1 MPRAAELSRYVSPST
16 SSISTVEVMPVLKT
30 DISPSDIEP
39 GHWQPALEDARR
51 ATVDAFGTAFKNIAD
66 SREAEDDHPISTP
79 SLLAAVCHITLAV
92 GREDGPFVPM
102 FSGSG
107 RRSPLPKDLSDS
119 ELDALDRVLS
129 QTEDPELASRLADIL
144 WLQTQNHRRAQTA
157 VQSYIAS
164 AQRLES
170 DEEYASVP
178 MRLERALDL
187 SALFGGQRGDR
198 SEETLVE
205 IASLLR
211 DRFEQGIT
219 SGTLDILDVL
229 IERRPDESGEWAE
242 IAEGFANQLS
252 EEGDYNPA
260 SMFWK
265 RAIQA
270 HRKTGED
277 DRVREAQVQEA
288 ETYVTL
294 ADEAPSEMVAASFI
308 RQAFEAYRQIP
319 NSDER
324 QEELHRRLLDHQEQ
338 ATEEMGQISTEVDL
352 QGLPEQARKSV
363 RDQSFL
369 QALYSLATLETPVD
383 PERLRERVQSEE
395 FQLQLM
401 LPKERVNALG
411 RVIGTK
417 PSGTEDPEEALK
429 SMIHDEANR
438 DHQIAVS
445 ALINPARLQILQ
457 DHPTVRVKDFRPLTR
472 HNAFIPKGR
481 EQQFARGLN
490 AGLQGDFLIA
500 GHLLIPQVENTLRVF
515 LQRQGVITTGLD
527 SSSKRQNE
535 QSLNVTL
542 HDYQDVLASIFGRE
556 TVFDLQNLLVEP
568 LGSNLRNEAMHGLMN
583 DGAFYT
589 QPVVYL
595 WWLILRICCH
605 ANQGPLPGGFER
617 NTADNQQPDGDSSTN
632 DDS

>member
-1 MPRAAELSRYVSPST
+1 MCLPFLNTTA
-16 SSISTVEVMPVLKT
+16 VEVMPVLKI
-30 DISPSDIEP
+30 DVSPSDIEEN
-39 GHWQPALEDARR
+39 HWQPALQDAVR
-51 ATVDAFGTAFKNIAD
+51 ATVDAYGTAFKNLSD
-66 SREAEDDHPISTP
+66 SREAENGNQVSVP
-79 SLLAAVCHITLAV
+79 SLLAAICHIALAV
-92 GREDGPFVPM
+92 GRKDGPFVPM
-102 FSGSG
+102 FSGSS
-107 RRSPLPKDLSDS
+107 RRSPLPKDLSDT

-129 QTEDPELASRLADIL
+129 QADDPELSSRLADIL
-144 WLQTQNHRRAQTA
+144 WLQTENHRKAQEA
-157 VQSYIAS
+157 IQSYINS
-164 AQRLES
+164 ARKLEG
-170 DEEYASVP
+170 DGEHASVP
-178 MRLERALDL
+178 MRLERAFDL

-198 SEETLVE
+198 AEETLDE
-205 IASLLR
+205 IASLLL
-211 DRFEQGIT
+211 DRSEEGIT
-219 SGTLDILDVL
+219 SGTLDMLDVL
-229 IERRPDESGEWAE
+229 IERRPDDSAKWAD
-242 IAEGFANQLS
+242 IAEGFAKQLS
-252 EEGDYNPA
+252 EQRDYHPA
-260 SMFWK
+260 SNFWR

-270 HRKTGED
+270 LRKTDDED
-277 DRVREAQVQEA
+277 QLREAQVREA
-288 ETYVTL
+288 EIYVTL
-294 ADEAPSEMVAASFI
+294 ADEAPSEKAAASFI
-308 RQAFEAYRQIP
+308 RKAFEAYRKIP
-319 NSDER
+319 DSDER
-324 QEELHRRLLDHQEQ
+324 QEELHRRLLDHQEHV
-338 ATEEMGQISTEVDL
+338 TEEMGQISTEVDL
-352 QGLPEQARKSV
+352 QDLPEQARKSV

-369 QALYSLATLETPVD
+369 QALYSLATLKTPLD
-383 PERLRERVQSEE
+383 PERLRQRVQSEE

-417 PSGTEDPEEALK
+417 PSGTEDPEGALK

-445 ALINPARLQILQ
+445 ALINPGRLQILQ

-472 HNAFIPKGR
+472 HNAFIPEGR

-500 GHLLIPQVENTLRVF
+500 GHLLIPQVENSLRIF

-542 HDYQDVLASIFGRE
+542 HEYQDELESIFGQA

-568 LGSNLRNEAMHGLMN
+568 FGSNLRNEAMHGLMD

-605 ANQGPLPGGFER
+605 ANQGPLPDGFER
-617 NTADNQQPDGDSSTN
+617 NAAERKQPDEDSSQK
-632 DDS
+632 DDT